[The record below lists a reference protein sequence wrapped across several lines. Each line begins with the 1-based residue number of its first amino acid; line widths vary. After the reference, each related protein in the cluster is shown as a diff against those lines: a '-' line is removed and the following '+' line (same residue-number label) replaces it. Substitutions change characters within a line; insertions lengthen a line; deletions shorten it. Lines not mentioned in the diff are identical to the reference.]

1 MRDCPPLTMVCGLQS
16 GLVAMANN
24 SGCGRRVGVLLG
36 LLSGV
41 ACQSLEAPPEARPFT
56 GVRDTR
62 APIVKADTP
71 PPPVDGGTLLALS
84 DRRRVVVSDR
94 DRNRI
99 LVVDFESDLVA
110 RSHQL
115 EPGSRPGRAAQDAT
129 GRVFVVL
136 EGSGELVTLEA
147 NSFDLGERRAVCSL
161 PRGLSLARDGEH
173 LLVACG
179 EGKLVELNL
188 TGKARKEAAVPLDV
202 RDVLVTPKQLYL
214 SRFRSA
220 ELVKLEQ
227 DRSVGAVQP
236 LPAVGED
243 VLPNVGESEAL
254 FTAGVAWRAVP
265 RADGAVVV
273 AHQRVLSEPLTQKP
287 DEANFGDD
295 SAPIM
300 PYYGSAQPKSCGGI
314 VHTGVTIMHPDG
326 TMTTSPQLGG
336 MVLPVDVAVSVN
348 GLVAV
353 ASPGVRDPGA
363 PNGNTATPSVWVLKP
378 ADFSRATVGKCLR
391 QNPFDGRMH
400 VTDPAV
406 GVAFVPQTD
415 RLLVHLREPAR
426 LALVEPTGTQNL
438 RFVTLGGEDVTDT
451 GHDLFHR
458 DTGTGIACA
467 SCHPGGSEDG
477 HTWLFVKDQPRRT
490 QPIDIELMGTE
501 PFHWD
506 GDVPTL
512 GSLMHEVFSGR
523 MAGAHQAPER
533 VEALST
539 WLNHQR
545 PRAPLRAATDAAAT
559 RGRTLFASTAGCATC
574 HAGPKF
580 MKSGNFDVGTG
591 GKFQVPSLRGVAHR
605 LPVMH
610 DGCARTLTER
620 FERSCGGD
628 RHGNVAQLTPS
639 EIADLVA
646 YLETL

>member
-1 MRDCPPLTMVCGLQS
+1 
-16 GLVAMANN
+16 MAND
-24 SGCGRRVGVLLG
+24 SGCGRRAGLLLG
-36 LLSGV
+36 LMTTL
-41 ACQSLEAPPEARPFT
+41 ACQSLEAPPEAKPFT

-71 PPPVDGGTLLALS
+71 PPPLDGGTLLALS
-84 DRRRVVVSDR
+84 DRRRAVVSDR

-99 LVVDFESDLVA
+99 LIVDYQSELVA

-115 EPGSRPGRAAQDAT
+115 EAGSRPGRAAQDAT

-136 EGSGELVTLEA
+136 EGRGEVVTLEA
-147 NSFDLGERRAVCSL
+147 NSFELGERRAVCSL
-161 PRGLSLARDGEH
+161 PRGLTLSPDGEH
-173 LLVACG
+173 LLVACA

-188 TGKARKEAAVPLDV
+188 TGNARKEAPVPLDV

-220 ELVKLEQ
+220 ELVALEQ
-227 DRSVGAVQP
+227 DRSVGVVQP
-236 LPAVGED
+236 LPAIGEN
-243 VLPNVGESEAL
+243 VLANVAASEAL
-254 FTAGVAWRAVP
+254 FTAGVAWRAVT
-265 RADGAVVV
+265 RQDGAVVV

-287 DEANFGDD
+287 EETNFGDG

-300 PYYGSAQPKSCGGI
+300 PYYGSATPASCGGI
-314 VHTGVTIMHPDG
+314 VHTGVSILNPDG

-336 MVLPVDVAVSVN
+336 MVLPVDIAVSTS
-348 GLVAV
+348 GLIAV

-363 PNGNTATPSVWVLKP
+363 PNGNTGTPSVWVLKP
-378 ADFSRATVGKCLR
+378 TDFNRATVGKCLR
-391 QNPFDGRMH
+391 PNPLDGRVP
-400 VTDPAV
+400 VTEPAV

-426 LALVEPTGTQNL
+426 LAIVEPNGTQSPRL
-438 RFVTLGGEDVTDT
+438 ITLGGEDVTDT

-477 HTWLFVKDQPRRT
+477 QTWLFVKDQPRRT
-490 QPIDIELMGTE
+490 QPIDIELVGTE

-533 VEALST
+533 VEALSN

-559 RGRTLFASTAGCATC
+559 RGRTLFTSTAGCATC
-574 HAGPKF
+574 HTGPKF
-580 MKSGNFDVGTG
+580 MRAGNFDVGTG
-591 GKFQVPSLRGVAHR
+591 GEFQVPSLRGVAHR

-628 RHGNVAQLTPS
+628 RHGNVAQLSPA